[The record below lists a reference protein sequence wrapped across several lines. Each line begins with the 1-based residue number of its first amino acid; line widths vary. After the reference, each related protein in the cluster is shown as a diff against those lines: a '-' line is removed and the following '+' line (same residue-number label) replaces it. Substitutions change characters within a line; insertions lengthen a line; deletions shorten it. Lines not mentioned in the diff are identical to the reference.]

1 LFSISTVQGVCL
13 NRKFYVAKGKDSV
26 VARYLT
32 TGMFSENN
40 VRSAFASS
48 FNLSMTRCCSNYN
61 YANDNVVILLLLL
74 LLLHSVTLIGKE
86 NPVTILRLRII
97 KHVLIRCLNYF
108 VAALLFHYLKT

>member
-1 LFSISTVQGVCL
+1 
-13 NRKFYVAKGKDSV
+13 V

-61 YANDNVVILLLLL
+61 YANANVVILLLL

-86 NPVTILRLRII
+86 NSGTILRLRII
-97 KHVLIRCLNYF
+97 KHVLIRSLNYS
-108 VAALLFHYLKT
+108 VVALLFHYLKT